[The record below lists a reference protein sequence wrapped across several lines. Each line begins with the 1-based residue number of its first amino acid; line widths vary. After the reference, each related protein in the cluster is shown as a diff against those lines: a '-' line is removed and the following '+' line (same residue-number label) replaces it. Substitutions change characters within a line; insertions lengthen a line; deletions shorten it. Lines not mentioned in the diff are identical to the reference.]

1 MNVSWHRT
9 IAIITRSATT
19 SWVLSTVLAAMVM
32 LEMELFVKVQQLAL
46 ICTYMIQY
54 SSFLAI

>member
-1 MNVSWHRT
+1 
-9 IAIITRSATT
+9 
-19 SWVLSTVLAAMVM
+19 M